1 MRSLLSLA
9 VALALVAV
17 GNAATYQRINGI
29 VVECDD
35 SGTPKTVISVPV
47 NAERVPI
54 SASEALSTK
63 AEVAKVMTPVTSYR
77 TVCEN
82 GVCRTVAETSYVE
95 VNSAPVQTASR
106 NIVNPNFVATIQPGC
121 SCGPNCICNTATVSA
136 DPIPIPAATV
146 WASPTGGVTLSGANS
161 TCTTC
166 GQTGAMRTES
176 GNPVAFPRA
185 VQAVESFREN
195 RPVLFPRLHKLLHP
209 NG

>member
-35 SGTPKTVISVPV
+35 SGTPKTVVSVPV

-54 SASEALSTK
+54 SASEAFSTK

-95 VNSAPVQTASR
+95 V
-106 NIVNPNFVATIQPGC
+106 
-121 SCGPNCICNTATVSA
+121 SA
-136 DPIPIPAATV
+136 DPVPAAMV

-166 GQTGAMRTES
+166 GQTGVMRTES

-185 VQAVESFREN
+185 VQAVESFRAN

>member
-9 VALALVAV
+9 VTLACVAYGQAV
-17 GNAATYQRINGI
+17 TYQRINGI

-35 SGTPKTVISVPV
+35 AGTPKTVVSVPA

-54 SASEALSTK
+54 SVGEALSTASVSK
-63 AEVAKVMTPVTSYR
+63 IAKVMTPVTSYR

-95 VNSAPVQTASR
+95 VNSDPVP
-106 NIVNPNFVATIQPGC
+106 V
-121 SCGPNCICNTATVSA
+121 
-136 DPIPIPAATV
+136 PAATV
-146 WASPTGGVTLSGANS
+146 WASPTVPLTASNS

-166 GQTGAMRTES
+166 NQSAGVMRTES

-185 VQAVESFREN
+185 FQAVESFRAN
-195 RPVLFPRLHKLLHP
+195 RPILFPRLHKLLHP